1 MKETLPEKPKKSPWR
16 FVCLIGAGIAFLL
29 MMWDLFIDTL
39 ISGILTGANESVGII
54 GGADGPTAI
63 FVTSAPPSFSYYMRI
78 ISLVILVVA
87 GIAGF
92 YHYSHRPGKQ

>member
-63 FVTSAPPSFSYYMRI
+63 FVTTTTTGQDWEF
-78 ISLVILVVA
+78 ILFA
-87 GIAGF
+87 GIFILGLAGYF
-92 YHYSHRPGKQ
+92 WLRRGRK

>member
-16 FVCLIGAGIAFLL
+16 FVCLGAAAIAFLL
-29 MMWDLFIDTL
+29 MMWDLFIGTL

-63 FVTSAPPSFSYYMRI
+63 FVTTTTTGPDWEF
-78 ISLVILVVA
+78 ILFA
-87 GIAGF
+87 GIFILGLAGYF
-92 YHYSHRPGKQ
+92 RLRRGRK